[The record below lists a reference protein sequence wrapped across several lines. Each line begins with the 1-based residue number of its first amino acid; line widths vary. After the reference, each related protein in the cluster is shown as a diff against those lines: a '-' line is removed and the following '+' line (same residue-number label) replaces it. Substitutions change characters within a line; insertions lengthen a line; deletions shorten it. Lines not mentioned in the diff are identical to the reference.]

1 MANRP
6 NRPAHRS
13 VVALAA
19 LAALA
24 ACQTGD
30 NAADVLDLNGTG
42 GQDVITAA
50 DLRAYCPPVILREGT
65 AFFREYTDGNDGNA
79 DELIY
84 QASIADVT
92 RSCRYRN
99 GQLQMTVAAAGRVVA
114 GPKGGATTVELPI
127 RVAITAGET
136 NPYSQLD
143 RLSVS
148 VSPSAGA
155 SQFLFNNEQIVIP
168 EPAERN
174 LTVFVGFDPGPYDT
188 P

>member
-1 MANRP
+1 MAQQP
-6 NRPAHRS
+6 KQRS
-13 VVALAA
+13 GASVLALAA
-19 LAALA
+19 LTVLA
-24 ACQTGD
+24 ACQTGE
-30 NAADVLDLNGTG
+30 NAGDVLTLDGAG
-42 GQDVITAA
+42 GEEVITAA
-50 DLRAYCPPVILREGT
+50 DLRAYCPPIILREGT
-65 AFFREYTDGNDGNA
+65 AFFRQYTDGNDGNA

-92 RSCRYRN
+92 RSCKYRN
-99 GQLQMTVAAAGRVVA
+99 GQLLMTVAAAGRVVA
-114 GPKGGATTVELPI
+114 GPKGGAQTVELPI
-127 RVAITAGET
+127 RVAITAGEA

-148 VSPSAGA
+148 LTPSAGA
-155 SQFLFNNEQIVIP
+155 SQFLFNNDQIAIP